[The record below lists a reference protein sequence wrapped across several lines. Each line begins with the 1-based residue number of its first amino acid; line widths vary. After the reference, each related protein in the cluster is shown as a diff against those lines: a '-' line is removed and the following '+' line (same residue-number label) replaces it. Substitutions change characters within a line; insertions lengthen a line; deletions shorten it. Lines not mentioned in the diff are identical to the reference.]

1 MRKLKTMILTV
12 HAQTENNDPY
22 CACACANRKQW
33 FILRMRKQKIAIPT
47 VQCACANR
55 KQQSLLRMCEQKT
68 TFFTAHA
75 QTENNYP
82 YCATIP
88 TAHAQTENNSLYC
101 ACINRKQLPYFVC
114 VNRKQQYL
122 LRMRKQKTT
131 IPTAHA
137 QTENKDP
144 HCACKNSKQ
153 RSPLRMRRLTSRP
166 WRLAGW
172 SQRARAS
179 ATSAQSSSQ
188 ARAQSQ
194 RSGFSASSTRASVRA
209 AKAPSWIRSTRL
221 SVSFSFCR
229 LERPGN

>member
-1 MRKLKTMILTV
+1 MRKQKTMIL
-12 HAQTENNDPY
+12 
-22 CACACANRKQW
+22 
-33 FILRMRKQKIAIPT
+33 LRMRKQKIAIPT
-47 VQCACANR
+47 VQCACANGKKNSYRACTNR

-166 WRLAGW
+166 
-172 SQRARAS
+172 
-179 ATSAQSSSQ
+179 
-188 ARAQSQ
+188 
-194 RSGFSASSTRASVRA
+194 
-209 AKAPSWIRSTRL
+209 
-221 SVSFSFCR
+221 
-229 LERPGN
+229 